1 MSDDNTSR
9 LTRKGRATRARIVDV
24 AARLMFEHGVAGT
37 SIEEVRNTAAVSGS
51 QISHYFHDK
60 GDLTRQVIAT
70 RCNDVQEFHTQPQLG
85 ALDSLDALQ
94 SWADANIADIDA
106 VYRKVDASTV
116 PWQGSWSKPTP
127 RPTTISPPATTNG
140 LACFTPGS
148 RRCAAEASCA
158 RTPTLGI

>member
-1 MSDDNTSR
+1 VSDDNTSR

-85 ALDSLDALQ
+85 ALDSLDAIIELIRA
-94 SWADANIADIDA
+94 SRDREDAREQLVARFA
-106 VYRKVDASTV
+106 FGQR
-116 PWQGSWSKPTP
+116 
-127 RPTTISPPATTNG
+127 TTLRETIGMVLVVAG
-140 LACFTPGS
+140 VVLLILAY
-148 RRCAAEASCA
+148 
-158 RTPTLGI
+158 